1 MRAMSKVHNTTR
13 SALLLLALTP
23 WLSASAAEPAKPGH
37 NSQVAILVKKGIGK
51 VKESDYH
58 QAVSFFNEALTLDPR
73 SYDSLVNRGWTFRQ
87 MGNLERAIND
97 YSSAI
102 KIQPT
107 KPQVYLNRGWC
118 QKRLGK
124 YDEAL
129 DDFNKAIEIDPRY
142 INGYRNRGS
151 LKLKMG
157 DYPGAIADFNQ
168 LLLLDPDAK
177 TEVTK
182 YVPPELLE
190 APGKLALDP
199 KSLAKTGT
207 QLAQAFK
214 GSSIQIN
221 ESDLAKLN
229 NRAAQA
235 IKTGEFATAIGILE
249 GINKTK
255 PDYNF
260 ARENLTT
267 AYNNQGLKLATQ
279 HPDQSAEQFRK
290 ALFYSPQQGAA
301 RNNLNEILKSLGKD
315 PESDKVRIAVGEEL
329 RQKGDYK
336 GAFVEYME
344 ALRLNNGPEARQKIA
359 EVCALIDQSKE
370 GSPGK
375 NPDVA
380 AQASPSA
387 KIVAQETPPP
397 TESATTAVSSAAT
410 ESPTPAATPASETRL
425 ERIAATDTE
434 TAETSAPATTQRTE
448 VASALTNTASDA
460 SSVIPALAPSSSF
473 RTASPTTVA
482 ALASSAEVGNSFTNV
497 PQHFEE
503 DEATAPKKVR
513 IASKEFIQESAKA
526 LSLNQDPVGLDKDTM
541 RLKWH
546 NRISK
551 GDELFEQG
559 NYTEAETEYKDSLVS
574 ARKLGENSTELADSL
589 ERLSR
594 IFLVQKRPVEALS
607 LLEQAYSL
615 RKEKSDSGDDP
626 SLARLG
632 KKVLTLRGMLYP
644 KDKKEDKDEADD
656 EGEEKSK
663 AERPHAKRTQD
674 QEMEDFETQETTR
687 PSMDD
692 FQR

>member
-1 MRAMSKVHNTTR
+1 MSKVHNTTR
-13 SALLLLALTP
+13 LALLLLALSP
-23 WLSASAAEPAKPGH
+23 CLSAKAAEPAKPGH
-37 NSQVAILVKKGIGK
+37 NAQVATLVKKGIGK
-51 VKESDYH
+51 VKESDFH
-58 QAVSFFNEALTLDPR
+58 QAVSFFNEALTIDPR

-87 MGNLERAIND
+87 MGNLDRAITD
-97 YSSAI
+97 YSTAI
-102 KIQPT
+102 SIQPS

-129 DDFNKAIEIDPRY
+129 VDFDKAIELDPRY
-142 INGYRNRGS
+142 INAYRNRGS

-168 LLLLDPDAK
+168 LLSLDPDAK

-190 APGKLALDP
+190 APGKVPLDS
-199 KSLAKTGT
+199 KTLAKSGT

-214 GSSIQIN
+214 GTSIQFN

-229 NRAAQA
+229 NRAARA

-267 AYNNQGLKLATQ
+267 AYNNQGLNLAKE

-301 RNNLNEILKSLGKD
+301 RNNLNAILKSLGKD

-344 ALRLNNGPEARQKIA
+344 ALRLNNGPEARQKIS
-359 EVCALIDQSKE
+359 EVCTLIDQSKRADA
-370 GSPGK
+370 GK
-375 NPDVA
+375 APDVIA
-380 AQASPSA
+380 KTTPGVRIVAPSA
-387 KIVAQETPPP
+387 TDSE
-397 TESATTAVSSAAT
+397 
-410 ESPTPAATPASETRL
+410 PAATGPSVPAPETRL
-425 ERIAATDTE
+425 ERIAASEATGEEDTA
-434 TAETSAPATTQRTE
+434 AEAATPPPKRTE
-448 VASALTNTASDA
+448 VASALTETASD
-460 SSVIPALAPSSSF
+460 SSSSSSSEIPALASSSSF
-473 RTASPTTVA
+473 RKASPTTVA
-482 ALASSAEVGNSFTNV
+482 ALASSEQVGNSFIN
-497 PQHFEE
+497 PHQIEQ
-503 DEATAPKKVR
+503 DEATAPKTVK
-513 IASKEFIQESAKA
+513 IASKEFVQESAKA
-526 LSLNQDPVGLDKDTM
+526 LSLNQDPVGLDKDTI

-546 NRISK
+546 NRISR
-551 GDELFEQG
+551 GDELFDQG

-574 ARKLGENSTELADSL
+574 ARKLGEESTELADSL

-615 RKEKSDSGDDP
+615 HKDKSKADDP
-626 SLARLG
+626 ALARVG
-632 KKVLTLRGMLYP
+632 KKVLTLRDILYP
-644 KDKKEDKDEADD
+644 KKKVDDDDKEDSEEGDEKP
-656 EGEEKSK
+656 GKR
-663 AERPHAKRTQD
+663 ERARARTQD
-674 QEMEDFETQETTR
+674 EEMEDFETTEKSR
-687 PSMDD
+687 PTMED
-692 FQR
+692 FAR